1 MIEVRD
7 NILYRDGNP
16 IANEQELMTIF
27 EKAVKYDE
35 VTAIFGG
42 DSQWTNHLKVSKT
55 YYFKMKH

>member
-42 DSQWTNHLKVSKT
+42 DSQ
-55 YYFKMKH
+55 